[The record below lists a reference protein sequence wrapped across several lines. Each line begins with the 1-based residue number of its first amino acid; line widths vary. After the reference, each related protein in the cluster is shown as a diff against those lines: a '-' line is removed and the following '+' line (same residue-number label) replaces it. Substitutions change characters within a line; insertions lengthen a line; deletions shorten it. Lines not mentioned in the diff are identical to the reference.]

1 MCSPYKAYRSI
12 SAIKSQS
19 RLLTTAYCVSCN
31 HRKVETV
38 VRDRN
43 REGGGNLLAGAGG
56 RGMSLDEGL
65 FYDLLRS
72 ISVGWLVP
80 RFVPGLVGVES
91 ADILV

>member
-1 MCSPYKAYRSI
+1 
-12 SAIKSQS
+12 
-19 RLLTTAYCVSCN
+19 
-31 HRKVETV
+31 
-38 VRDRN
+38 
-43 REGGGNLLAGAGG
+43 
-56 RGMSLDEGL
+56 MSLDEGL